1 MINFS
6 VGTLTLCITPWE
18 RVVPL
23 DNLSE
28 SWVKSYVEYTLPGVK
43 IQYTI
48 ELTID
53 EMMILRDAL
62 QRFYDNI
69 STQKTCSDINFSS
82 MEKYFRLSFSQVEN
96 REIAEVNILML
107 PERHADSVKVADTFY
122 LDQSYFPIIISGLTE
137 IINWEN

>member
-1 MINFS
+1 MIKFS

-82 MEKYFRLSFSQVEN
+82 MEKYFSLSFSQVEN
-96 REIAEVNILML
+96 REIAKEGANKFLI
-107 PERHADSVKVADTFY
+107 
-122 LDQSYFPIIISGLTE
+122 
-137 IINWEN
+137 